1 MSEVPPAVKKGAT
14 ELLGAGKRLVT
25 ELGEEAFYSSL
36 WSTIKELLKVGI
48 GAGAIWKLLGVNMQP
63 EDSKKFAQLISEHKP
78 EEAAT
83 VLRPHLWGIGHRD
96 EAIVTVALV
105 RAIKDIMIN
114 ESPENV
120 ERARKIVSY
129 FASLDHN
136 IRNEFKDILADIESE
151 DVRVDVLIVLGTLV
165 TAEPPPSKTEAIDL
179 LRQSMEIAGVEG
191 KAEDEWPALA
201 MGLTAFTKRNEE
213 ARARTRQQIFARRN
227 RENAR
232 PNNNDDAGFFNRLRR
247 FLGRNS

>member
-14 ELLGAGKRLVT
+14 ELLGAGRRLVT

-48 GAGAIWKLLGVNMQP
+48 GAGAIWKLLGVNMKP

-83 VLRPHLWGIGHRD
+83 VLKPHLWGIGHRD
-96 EAIVTVALV
+96 EAIMTVALI
-105 RAIKDIMIN
+105 RAIKDMMIDEN
-114 ESPENV
+114 PESV

-129 FASLDHN
+129 FGSLDHN

-151 DVRVDVLIVLGTLV
+151 DVRTDVLIVLGTLV
-165 TAEPPPSKTEAIDL
+165 TADPPPSEAEAIDL
-179 LRQSMEIAGVEG
+179 LRQSMKTVGVEG
-191 KAEDEWPALA
+191 KVEDEWPALA
-201 MGLTAFTKRNEE
+201 MGLTAFTKRNGE
-213 ARARTRQQIFARRN
+213 ARIRTRQQISARRN

-232 PNNNDDAGFFNRLRR
+232 PNNDDAGFFNGLCR
-247 FLGRNS
+247 FFGRNS